1 MNVQQLLGAFL
12 VIIAV
17 LIGIFTYQ
25 GSQIEAFHAKGQPVT
40 AKILQKYTLE
50 RSKLWGN
57 PAVSRYSRMLQR
69 EYYFDVTLNTAPSAA
84 GKALQF
90 VSAPLVVSP
99 ELGAT
104 LTKDS
109 TIEVLYLAENP
120 TETVIAREDFLAGR
134 HSLDGTTKKRY
145 AEEAKVSRAQVRKI
159 LENGKVEIYFSASN
173 VSAAISPVKLPMPV
187 DGSMYKAYE
196 VGDTI
201 DVVYLPGNEDRAISV
216 GMLKSLIYLPTW
228 LGALVT
234 VAVACL
240 GGWLL
245 FLKK

>member
-17 LIGIFTYQ
+17 LIGILTYQ
-25 GSQIEAFHAKGQPVT
+25 GSQIEAFHTKGQPVT

-69 EYYFDVTLNTAPSAA
+69 EYYFDVTLNTALSAA